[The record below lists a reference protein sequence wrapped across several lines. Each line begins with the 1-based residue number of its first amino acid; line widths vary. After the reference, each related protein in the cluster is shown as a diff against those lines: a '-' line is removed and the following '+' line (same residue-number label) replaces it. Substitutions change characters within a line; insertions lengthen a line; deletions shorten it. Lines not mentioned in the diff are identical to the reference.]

1 MNKNMKSIQVI
12 LVGFCLLSSTV
23 LFAQWG
29 RNAVKS
35 PEIHEN
41 SKITFRLYAP
51 NADTVKISG
60 NWMPGWGTSETL
72 VPNDTGLFVLTIDPL
87 PSEMYTYAFYVN
99 GLTVLDPSNNVVVRD
114 GNNYQSMFFAPGDVA
129 DLYETQDVPHGV
141 LSKVWYPSPT
151 LEKNRRMYVYTPPG
165 YAESDKKYPVFY
177 LLHGAGGDEDAW
189 TTLGRTP
196 YILDNLIAVGKAE
209 PMIVVM
215 TNGNSWSSAAPG
227 EEPITASNT
236 QPDYSQ
242 MASGGFEK
250 SLVNDVIPFIEK
262 NYRALTD
269 KEHRAIAGLSMGGMH
284 TQNITNWN
292 PGKFG
297 YIGVMSI
304 GIMNNPRWNNGYNVE
319 EHSKQIA
326 ALKDSGLKLYWIGC
340 GKEDFLFESV
350 THLRKFYDENDF
362 EYIYRESAGGHTWT
376 NWRIYLGELAPLL
389 FK

>member
-1 MNKNMKSIQVI
+1 MKTLKELFKVFPLGII
-12 LVGFCLLSSTV
+12 LFISLSAN
-23 LFAQWG
+23 AQWG
-29 RNAVKS
+29 RNPIKS
-35 PEIHEN
+35 PEIQEDG
-41 SKITFRLYAP
+41 KITFRLFAP
-51 NADTVKISG
+51 KADTVRIAG
-60 NWMPGWGTSETL
+60 NWMSGWGASE
-72 VPNDTGLFVLTIDPL
+72 VMIPNDTGLYVLTIDPL

-99 GLTVLDPSNNVVVRD
+99 GLKVLDPSNNLVIRD
-114 GNNYQSMFFAPGDVA
+114 GSNYQNMLFAPGDVA

-151 LEKNRRMYVYTPPG
+151 LDKTRRMYVYTPPG

-196 YILDNLIAVGKAE
+196 YILDNLIAAGKAE

-215 TNGNSWSSAAPG
+215 TNGNAWSSAAPG
-227 EEPITASNT
+227 EEPASASKA
-236 QPDYSQ
+236 QPDFSQ
-242 MASGGFEK
+242 MARGGFEK

-269 KEHRAIAGLSMGGMH
+269 TDHRAIAGLSMGGMH
-284 TQNITNWN
+284 TQNITNQN
-292 PGKFG
+292 PGKFA
-297 YIGVMSI
+297 YIGVMSM
-304 GIMNNPRWNNGYNVE
+304 GIMNNPRWNNGYNE
-319 EHSKQIA
+319 DEHKKQIE

-350 THLRKFYDENDF
+350 TNLRKFYDGLGF
-362 EYIYRESAGGHTWT
+362 EYTYRESTGGHTWT
-376 NWRIYLGELAPLL
+376 NWRIYLSELAPLL

>member
-41 SKITFRLYAP
+41 GKITFRLYAP
-51 NADTVKISG
+51 KADTVKISG

-196 YILDNLIAVGKAE
+196 YILDNLIASRKAE

-215 TNGNSWSSAAPG
+215 TNGNAWSSAAPG
-227 EEPITASNT
+227 EEPVSAGDA
-236 QPDYSQ
+236 QPDFSQ
-242 MASGGFEK
+242 MARGGFEK
-250 SLVNDVIPFIEK
+250 SLVNDVIPFVEK
-262 NYRALTD
+262 HYRALTD
-269 KEHRAIAGLSMGGMH
+269 TDHRAIAGLSMGGMH

-292 PGKFG
+292 PGKFA
-297 YIGVMSI
+297 YIGVMSM
-304 GIMNNPRWNNGYNVE
+304 GIMNNPRWNTGYNAE
-319 EHSKQIA
+319 EHKKQIA
-326 ALKDSGLKLYWIGC
+326 ALKGSGLKLYWIGC

-350 THLRKFYDENDF
+350 TNLRKFYDENGF
-362 EYIYRESAGGHTWT
+362 EFTYRESTGGHTWT